1 MTGLSRLGRAKY
13 KTAARKGLPRLG
25 RAIKRKTAA
34 RKGRPNISPVGA
46 NAAKSTVYVRH
57 STSRHCKKS
66 MMMVF
71 CT

>member
-1 MTGLSRLGRAKY
+1 MGRAKY

-25 RAIKRKTAA
+25 LTKYKTAA

-46 NAAKSTVYVRH
+46 NATKNAVYVRH

>member
-1 MTGLSRLGRAKY
+1 MTGLSRLGCAKYKTAARKGLSRLGRAKY
-13 KTAARKGLPRLG
+13 KTAARKG
-25 RAIKRKTAA
+25 
-34 RKGRPNISPVGA
+34 RPNISPVGA
-46 NAAKSTVYVRH
+46 DAAKSTVYVRH